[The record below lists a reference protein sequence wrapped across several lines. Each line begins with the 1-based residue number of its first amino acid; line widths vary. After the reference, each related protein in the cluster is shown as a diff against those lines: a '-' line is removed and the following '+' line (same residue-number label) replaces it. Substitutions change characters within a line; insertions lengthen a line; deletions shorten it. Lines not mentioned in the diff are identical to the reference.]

1 MLGIL
6 AMTWALYEQSGANL
20 PVHYTFSDD
29 QGASYADPPYVP
41 LSIRTI
47 HNCLCPLHRSS
58 SRGRLTGID
67 SPNVPLRGA
76 MCVLGIGVGISHRR
90 TDLCPAA
97 TARLPCA
104 MRLQSR

>member
-41 LSIRTI
+41 LSVRTI
-47 HNCLCPLHRSS
+47 TAS
-58 SRGRLTGID
+58 
-67 SPNVPLRGA
+67 
-76 MCVLGIGVGISHRR
+76 VGCIAPHHEAYW
-90 TDLCPAA
+90 D
-97 TARLPCA
+97 
-104 MRLQSR
+104 